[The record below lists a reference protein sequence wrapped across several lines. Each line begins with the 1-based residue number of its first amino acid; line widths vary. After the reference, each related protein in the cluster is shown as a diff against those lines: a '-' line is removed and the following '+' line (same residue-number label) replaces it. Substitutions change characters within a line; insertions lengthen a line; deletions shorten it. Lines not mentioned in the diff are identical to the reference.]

1 MSYNTK
7 NYTAQGGSV
16 TVIGGELLIN
26 GKLTIA
32 PGAEVSGLLDGVAT
46 LGNAELATLL
56 PAPFVPDS
64 KATTTAQLRSD
75 FNLLLAK
82 LRQAGVLTDAEPPDA
97 GDPPDSAGD
106 PPVLDGSGSDSL

>member
-32 PGAEVSGLLDGVAT
+32 PGAEIAGLPGGVAEG
-46 LGNAELATLL
+46 LEAVD
-56 PAPFVPDS
+56 FVPATAIPDS
-64 KATTTAQLRSD
+64 TATTVAQLRAD
-75 FNLLLAK
+75 FNLLLAN
-82 LRQAGVLTDAEPPDA
+82 LREAGLLAAPRAKPGDESDDDDEPDNDDDSDGDA
-97 GDPPDSAGD
+97 S
-106 PPVLDGSGSDSL
+106 

>member
-32 PGAEVSGLLDGVAT
+32 PGAEISGLMGSVAE
-46 LGNAELATLL
+46 GFAEAVDACEFIQA
-56 PAPFVPDS
+56 PAMPDS
-64 KATTTAQLRSD
+64 TATTVAQLRAD
-75 FNLLLAK
+75 FNLLLAN
-82 LRQAGVLTDAEPPDA
+82 LREAGLLASPEATPGDDPD
-97 GDPPDSAGD
+97 GDSP
-106 PPVLDGSGSDSL
+106 

>member
-32 PGAEVSGLLDGVAT
+32 PGAEISGLAGGVAE
-46 LGNAELATLL
+46 GIEAVEFV
-56 PAPFVPDS
+56 PAPAMPDS
-64 KATTTAQLRSD
+64 TATTVAQLRAD
-75 FNLLLAK
+75 FNHLLAN
-82 LRQAGVLTDAEPPDA
+82 LREAGLLASPGATPSDDPDGDDDADSD
-97 GDPPDSAGD
+97 GDSP
-106 PPVLDGSGSDSL
+106 